1 MAIDASTIDT
11 AAAAHGAV
19 ARAVPR
25 ERPPSP
31 VISDGHNGRGV
42 EIRGE
47 MSFGDFLDVI
57 NPLQHL
63 PIIGNIYREL
73 TGDTIKT
80 SSKVLGGMLYGGVV
94 GGMASIAN
102 AVVEEAQGKD
112 LGDQIMAS
120 LGFGGD
126 STASGAQTEVAAKPA
141 AKPEDTAVAGALA
154 ALQGSS
160 ASAAAQPTGSDRP
173 TSERPTSDRPTRLNA
188 SATPPA
194 AAHPMGAAS
203 AAALG
208 LSAQAGAQAGAQR
221 PAGGTP
227 RDALGAAAGP
237 SRMPTRDTPLA
248 SSMMAKHAAPHFA
261 APMPGST
268 VAHAKSTALQAGRPP
283 GAKDGAKDGGKAQ
296 GDGAAG
302 VADGGGAPNP
312 ALTLE
317 VQDGASPNAMTPVS
331 PDMLSETMMRN
342 LAKYEQ
348 SRRAAQS
355 AAPSLRVSS

>member
-1 MAIDASTIDT
+1 MAIDATTIDT
-11 AAAAHGAV
+11 AAAAPGAV

-47 MSFGDFLDVI
+47 MSFDDFLDVI

-63 PIIGNIYREL
+63 PIVGNIYREL

-80 SSKVLGGMLYGGVV
+80 SSKVIGGILYGGVV
-94 GGMASIAN
+94 GGMASITN

-112 LGDQIMAS
+112 LGDQVLAA
-120 LGFGGD
+120 LGFGGGD
-126 STASGAQTEVAAKPA
+126 AAPGATTEVA
-141 AKPEDTAVAGALA
+141 AKPEDTAVANALA
-154 ALQGSS
+154 AVQGSS
-160 ASAAAQPTGSDRP
+160 APAAVPQPTGSDRP
-173 TSERPTSDRPTRLNA
+173 VRLNA

-194 AAHPMGAAS
+194 SAHPMGAAS

-208 LSAQAGAQAGAQR
+208 LQAGAQAASAQR
-221 PAGGTP
+221 LAGGTP
-227 RDALGAAAGP
+227 RDALGAVPGP

-248 SSMMAKHAAPHFA
+248 NSMMAKHSAPRFA

-268 VAHAKSTALQAGRPP
+268 LANAQSAPLQAGRAQ
-283 GAKDGAKDGGKAQ
+283 GAKAQ
-296 GDGAAG
+296 RADTAGAA
-302 VADGGGAPNP
+302 DSGAPK
-312 ALTLE
+312 LE
-317 VQDGASPNAMTPVS
+317 VQDGASPNVMTPVS

>member
-1 MAIDASTIDT
+1 MAIDATTIDT
-11 AAAAHGAV
+11 AAAAPGAV

-47 MSFGDFLDVI
+47 MSFDDFLDVI

-63 PIIGNIYREL
+63 PIISNIYREL

-80 SSKVLGGMLYGGVV
+80 SSKVIGGILYGGVV

-126 STASGAQTEVAAKPA
+126 APALGTATEVA

-154 ALQGSS
+154 AVQGSS
-160 ASAAAQPTGSDRP
+160 AAAAAQPTGSDRP
-173 TSERPTSDRPTRLNA
+173 VRLNA

-208 LSAQAGAQAGAQR
+208 LQAGAQAGTQAAGAQR
-221 PAGGTP
+221 LAGGTP
-227 RDALGAAAGP
+227 RDALGGAPGP

-248 SSMMAKHAAPHFA
+248 NSMMAKHAAPRFA

-268 VAHAKSTALQAGRPP
+268 LANAQSAPLQAGRTQA
-283 GAKDGAKDGGKAQ
+283 GKDGAKAQ
-296 GDGAAG
+296 GADTAGAA
-302 VADGGGAPNP
+302 DSSAPNP
-312 ALTLE
+312 ALKLE